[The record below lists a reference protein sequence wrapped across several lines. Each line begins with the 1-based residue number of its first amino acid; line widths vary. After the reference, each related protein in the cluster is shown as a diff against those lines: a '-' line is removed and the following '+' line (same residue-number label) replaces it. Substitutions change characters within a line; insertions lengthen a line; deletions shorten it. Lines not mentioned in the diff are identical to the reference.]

1 MWWLLQCGG
10 CCTLYAV
17 VAVGCRLLHNSNG
30 LPGLLAPCSSGN
42 RSDGLQLWNAPE
54 QMKRMW
60 SVLMLPYLRGSRRRL
75 TAQHHSVS
83 THPRGP

>member
-1 MWWLLQCGG
+1 MHG
-10 CCTLYAV
+10 
-17 VAVGCRLLHNSNG
+17 GCRLLHNNNG
-30 LPGLLAPCSSGN
+30 RPAQDGLLAPCSSGS

-75 TAQHHSVS
+75 TAQHHSVP
-83 THPRGP
+83 TLRGP